1 MEAAAAALNRI
12 QTQLA
17 KEREARAAD
26 LRQRI
31 TKAGGT
37 EVFLKAEY
45 PRVAAL
51 PGSLPDESGLVSS
64 LASGEQPGIRWA
76 EHRLRACQAC
86 SGGEGCLGSDFGP
99 LGPETAGMKPDRWS
113 DGHIAAVEC
122 EKWRTRLLHERLERL
137 GLPPRFWDRTFEA
150 YRPYNRSLERALE
163 ECRHFVSV
171 IKRGGEPESLL
182 LAGAWGT
189 GKTHLAAATAI
200 GLADVFQDKAAAH
213 LRFEVTPKLLA
224 MARASIKRS
233 ANDNPIETAMRI
245 PVLILDDVGAEKVTE
260 WVREQLFLLV
270 NERYNYRRPT
280 LVTTNCSM
288 EELEDR
294 IGQASVS
301 RIMEMC
307 QGVALE
313 GEDWRKKGKV
323 RSA

>member
-45 PRVAAL
+45 PRMASL
-51 PGSLPDESGLVSS
+51 PGEKPDLETLVTSLLGGDASGVEWADTRLGWCQRCRQGSGCVGEKIGDPGLV
-64 LASGEQPGIRWA
+64 
-76 EHRLRACQAC
+76 
-86 SGGEGCLGSDFGP
+86 P
-99 LGPETAGMKPDRWS
+99 LGWNIGAIVTG
-113 DGHIAAVEC
+113 EC
-122 EKWRTRLLHERLERL
+122 EKWQARVASGRLERV
-137 GLPPRFWDRTFEA
+137 GLPPLFHAKTFDA
-150 YRPYNRSLERALE
+150 YNAYNSSLRKAIT
-163 ECRHFVSV
+163 ECRNFVTEV
-171 IKRGGEPESLL
+171 ERGEEPPGLL

-200 GLADVFQDKAAAH
+200 ALVDVLGNAASRH

-224 MARASIKRS
+224 ETRASYKREDS
-233 ANDNPIETAMRI
+233 EDPLAAAMAI
-245 PVLILDDVGAEKVTE
+245 QILILDDVGAEKITE

-270 NERYNYRRPT
+270 NERYNYQRPT